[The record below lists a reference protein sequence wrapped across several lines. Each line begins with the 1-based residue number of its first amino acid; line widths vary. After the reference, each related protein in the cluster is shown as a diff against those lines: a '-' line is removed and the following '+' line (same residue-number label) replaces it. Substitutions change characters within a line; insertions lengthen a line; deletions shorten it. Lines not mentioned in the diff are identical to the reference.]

1 MSNVEIIHELY
12 RCFREKDY
20 ESFRRICTDDL
31 VWIQNQGFPNGATH
45 IGPEAV
51 IEGVFEGN
59 LSEWE
64 GFAYRIEKLL
74 DAGSS
79 VVVLGEY
86 EGLHHVTKKK
96 MRAVAAH
103 VYDLREG
110 KVCKFRMF
118 ADTKPMWDAMS

>member
-1 MSNVEIIHELY
+1 MTNVKVIHELY

-31 VWIQNQGFPNGATH
+31 VWIQNEGFPNGATH

-51 IEGVFEGN
+51 IEGVFKSN

-64 GFAYRIEKLL
+64 GFTYRMDELL

-79 VVVLGEY
+79 VIVIGQY
-86 EGLHHVTKKK
+86 EAHHYITKKQ

-110 KVCKFRMF
+110 KVSRFRMF